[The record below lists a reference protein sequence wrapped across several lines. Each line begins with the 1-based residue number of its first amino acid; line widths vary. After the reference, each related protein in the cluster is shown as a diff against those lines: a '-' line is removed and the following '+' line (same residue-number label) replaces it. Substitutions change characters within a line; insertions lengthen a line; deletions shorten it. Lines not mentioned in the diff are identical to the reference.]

1 MVNHAEKNYTRPGT
15 HWSPWI
21 PTSALAIWPEWSRQA
36 SLAAIGSV
44 QIIQA
49 MNTKHTIPKLFGVC
63 AALCIAVLPLS
74 AATFGKFT
82 YVDNG
87 TSITITGYPYSASGA
102 VVIPATIGG
111 KPVTII
117 GHDAFAI
124 CRGLTSVTIPT
135 SVTSIEHDAFSN
147 CSGLPTLT
155 IPNSVT
161 RIGFN
166 AFYGCDGLKS
176 VTIPSSVTSIGPAA
190 FACGKLKV
198 IVVDALNPKYSSENG
213 VLFDHRKAKLVQYPG
228 GKTGNY
234 TIPSSVSSIGH
245 KAFYYGESLT
255 SVTIPTSVTSIGPN
269 AFHGCSGLTSV
280 TIPSS
285 VISIGNEA
293 FFICS
298 GLTTVTISRGVTSIG
313 LDAFYACDELTSVH
327 IPSSV
332 TSIGQGAFQCG
343 KLTEINVDAL
353 NPNYSSEDG
362 VLFDG
367 QKTTLVQY
375 PMAKNGDYTIP
386 SGVTRIED
394 IAFYYCY
401 RITGL
406 TFPSSLTSIGEYA
419 FYDCSLTSLK
429 FPNSLTSFGKGAF
442 SNCYGI
448 KSVTIPS
455 GVTNIGDNAFE
466 SCYGLKNVTIG
477 SGVTNIGKNA
487 FYYCTSLTKATF
499 LGNAPKLGL
508 GPFDYAASGFS
519 INYINGHTGFTSPT
533 WKGYPC
539 VGIAAAPEI
548 DVQQPLGSSLVYGK
562 ARKSFGTVVVGQ
574 SGTAKT
580 FTLINTGTGKLTG
593 LAFSVDGT
601 NAGDFVITPP
611 AKTTLSPGISTTFK
625 VTFKPTASGTRSA
638 AIHIQSNDAN
648 ENPFDIKL
656 TGLGSAP

>member
-1 MVNHAEKNYTRPGT
+1 MVNHAEKNYTHPGM
-15 HWSPWI
+15 HRSPWI
-21 PTSALAIWPEWSRQA
+21 PTSALAIWPEWSRHA
-36 SLAAIGSV
+36 SLAAIGSG
-44 QIIQA
+44 QIIRT

-63 AALCIAVLPLS
+63 AVLCLAVLPVS

-87 TSITITGYPYSASGA
+87 TSITITGYPYAASGA

-135 SVTSIEHDAFSN
+135 SVT
-147 CSGLPTLT
+147 
-155 IPNSVT
+155 

-166 AFYGCDGLKS
+166 AFYGCNGLKS

-190 FACGKLKV
+190 FTCDKLTE
-198 IVVDALNPKYSSENG
+198 ITVDALNPNYSSENG

-234 TIPSSVSSIGH
+234 TIPSSVTSIGQ
-245 KAFYYGESLT
+245 KAFYYCESLT
-255 SVTIPTSVTSIGPN
+255 SVTIPTSVTSIGPY

-343 KLTEINVDAL
+343 KLTKITVDAL
-353 NPNYSSEDG
+353 NPKYSSEDG

-386 SGVTRIED
+386 SGVTRVED

-406 TFPSSLTSIGEYA
+406 TFPSSLTSTGEYA

-429 FPNSLTSFGKGAF
+429 FPNNLTSFGKGAF

-455 GVTNIGDNAFE
+455 GVTSIGDNAFE

-477 SGVTNIGKNA
+477 SGVTHIGKNA
-487 FYYCTSLTKATF
+487 FYYCTSLTTATF

-508 GPFDYAASGFS
+508 GPFDYAASGFA
-519 INYINGHTGFTSPT
+519 INYIDGHTGFTSPT
-533 WKGYPC
+533 WHGYPC
-539 VGIAAAPEI
+539 VGVAATPEI
-548 DVQQPLGSSLVYGK
+548 DVQQPLGIRLVDGTAK
-562 ARKSFGTVVVGQ
+562 KSFGTVVVGQ

-580 FTLINTGTGKLTG
+580 FTIQNTGTSNLAG
-593 LAFSVDGT
+593 LALSVDGT
-601 NAGDFVITPP
+601 NAGDFQITPP
-611 AKTTLSPGISTTFK
+611 AKTKLPPGESTTFK
-625 VTFKPTASGTRSA
+625 ISFKPTAIGTRSA
-638 AIHIQSNDAN
+638 TIHIQSNDAD